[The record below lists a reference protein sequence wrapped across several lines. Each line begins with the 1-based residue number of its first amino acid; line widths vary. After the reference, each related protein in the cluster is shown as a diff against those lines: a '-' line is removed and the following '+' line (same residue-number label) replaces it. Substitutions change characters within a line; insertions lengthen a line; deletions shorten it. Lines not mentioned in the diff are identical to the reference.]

1 MNILLIFFAL
11 PIAVI
16 IVSAILEKLLK
27 CPIAVASLIFA
38 IFLVVTFAVFEVTFL
53 IATLVYTIIAFITA
67 AIVHLF
73 KKREREEH
81 NICDLLENLLR
92 NNNIIRTGNIENTEN
107 VCETVADLLTS
118 NNTNNGNNSNSNC
131 CCNRHRRRWK
141 NVTKM

>member
-67 AIVHLF
+67 VIVHLF
-73 KKREREEH
+73 KKR
-81 NICDLLENLLR
+81 
-92 NNNIIRTGNIENTEN
+92 
-107 VCETVADLLTS
+107 
-118 NNTNNGNNSNSNC
+118 
-131 CCNRHRRRWK
+131 
-141 NVTKM
+141 

>member
-16 IVSAILEKLLK
+16 IISAVLEKLLR

-67 AIVHLF
+67 VIVQIF

-81 NICDLLENLLR
+81 NICDLLEDLLR

-131 CCNRHRRRWK
+131 CCNRHRRR
-141 NVTKM
+141 

>member
-38 IFLVVTFAVFEVTFL
+38 IFLVVTFALFEVTFL

-67 AIVHLF
+67 VIVQIF

-81 NICDLLENLLR
+81 NICDLLEDLLR

-131 CCNRHRRRWK
+131 CCNRHRRR
-141 NVTKM
+141 

>member
-131 CCNRHRRRWK
+131 CCNRHRRR
-141 NVTKM
+141 

>member
-67 AIVHLF
+67 VIVHLF

-81 NICDLLENLLR
+81 NICDLLEDLLR

-131 CCNRHRRRWK
+131 CCNRHRRR
-141 NVTKM
+141 